1 MSPSPSVAWNGA
13 PRGSPAGVFSSIVR
27 VSFANAND
35 GSSFTSLTR
44 IVTVIV
50 LSALGSASSLASL
63 PSLTDTLTE

>member
-1 MSPSPSVAWNGA
+1 MSPSPSVAVNGA
-13 PRGSPAGVFSSIVR
+13 PRVTPAGVFSAIVR

-50 LSALGSASSLASL
+50 VSVLGSASPLASL
-63 PSLTDTLTE
+63 PSLTDTVTG